1 MSKVGQ
7 WVMEMQEDATCMTRE
22 EFIDTWGIG
31 QVDIWEEIY
40 KEMMEFH
47 GDNAPSEEEINQM
60 YAEYKDGDGRTYL
73 TVDIS

>member
-22 EFIDTWGIG
+22 EFIKTWGAG
-31 QVDIWEEIY
+31 QVDIWEDIY
-40 KEMMEFH
+40 KEMMEFY
-47 GDNAPSEEEINQM
+47 GNDEPSEEEINQM
-60 YAEYKDGDGRTYL
+60 YAEYKDGDGQTYL